1 MVILMEQNRKI
12 VLGAGTAMLI
22 FIIGFIILIA
32 FNSSS
37 SIFYWGLLVGV
48 VFGIGTCIYL
58 AEAWDPI
65 GLQPTNPNTS
75 KASWNLLWVVP
86 LGVFAANIL
95 SNFISDV
102 VGGLL
107 LGCLFSWLE
116 ITFGYLIIQAW
127 RYRPK

>member
-1 MVILMEQNRKI
+1 MEQNRKI
-12 VLGAGTAMLI
+12 
-22 FIIGFIILIA
+22 IILVGPFLLLILTLLTV
-32 FNSSS
+32 FTENPP
-37 SIFYWGLLVGV
+37 IFYWGIPVGII
-48 VFGIGTCIYL
+48 FGIGTCIYL
-58 AEAWDPI
+58 AEAWDPV

-75 KASWNLLWVVP
+75 KASWKLLWVVP
-86 LGVFAANIL
+86 AGVVAANIL
-95 SNFISDV
+95 PDLIGDV

>member
-1 MVILMEQNRKI
+1 MEQNRKI
-12 VLGAGTAMLI
+12 VILVGPFLLLI
-22 FIIGFIILIA
+22 LTLLTVFTE
-32 FNSSS
+32 NSP
-37 SIFYWGLLVGV
+37 IFYWGILVGV
-48 VFGIGTCIYL
+48 IFGIGTCIYL
-58 AEAWDPI
+58 AEAWDPV

-86 LGVFAANIL
+86 AGVVAANIL
-95 SNFISDV
+95 PDLLGDV

-107 LGCLFSWLE
+107 LGSLFSWLE